1 MQPRLAITNPNNDKN
16 LFEAMPDV
24 LIQAPDI
31 RHRSSGRRPRAF
43 DTDFGCERTGTR
55 RSRPKTGERYAGT
68 AFNRELLADAGGDE
82 TVGST
87 PGNRRTSFR
96 MRSASSSAIRS
107 RMSRASSTIRKRLQD
122 GRHLEGV
129 RRCRA
134 GGGVLPQIPALH
146 HDLPACMGAGTDPRG
161 AHRRELMLCDAAN
174 AGGRSA
180 HTCAGS
186 TTSRCR
192 CERRSDDR
200 TSEALSEH
208 DQIGR

>member
-1 MQPRLAITNPNNDKN
+1 
-16 LFEAMPDV
+16 MPDV

-31 RHRSSGRRPRAF
+31 RCRSSGRRPRAF

-107 RMSRASSTIRKRLQD
+107 RMSRASSTIRKR
-122 GRHLEGV
+122 
-129 RRCRA
+129 
-134 GGGVLPQIPALH
+134 
-146 HDLPACMGAGTDPRG
+146 
-161 AHRRELMLCDAAN
+161 AAR
-174 AGGRSA
+174 RSA
-180 HTCAGS
+180 PGRCTAMSSRRRRPSADSGAAPRS
-186 TTSRCR
+186 TSVHGRRDGPSRSSPSR
-192 CERRSDDR
+192 VD
-200 TSEALSEH
+200 AL
-208 DQIGR
+208 